1 LYTTEI
7 TKQDIHTPNVITK
20 QDIHTPNVV
29 YQPLE
34 KQNFTSRK
42 EVEWQTFF
50 LLGIP
55 LQYTKEA
62 KIHFS
67 CLCNHSSEPIHNP
80 FKNNNL
86 SHACNYLKDPYQ
98 YRREAIK

>member
-1 LYTTEI
+1 LYTTE
-7 TKQDIHTPNVITK
+7 ITK

-42 EVEWQTFF
+42 EVEWQSFVF
-50 LLGIP
+50 LGIP

-62 KIHFS
+62 KFTFV
-67 CLCNHSSEPIHNP
+67 LV
-80 FKNNNL
+80 
-86 SHACNYLKDPYQ
+86 
-98 YRREAIK
+98 

>member
-62 KIHFS
+62 KFTFV
-67 CLCNHSSEPIHNP
+67 LV
-80 FKNNNL
+80 
-86 SHACNYLKDPYQ
+86 
-98 YRREAIK
+98 